1 MSYGSTTAAAGAAAP
16 GRRRLPT
23 WAIVLI
29 ILAVLFIIVAGILG
43 AVIPS
48 LIFRTTET
56 LANDAA
62 VSSGVRTIQTGIETY
77 AAEHNGMYPAAEDV
91 TSAGLSRY
99 VTSWPVNPYTDL
111 PMMNSGGAGNF
122 DYQPGAGGTTYRIVG
137 FGRDGDAIIDYSSGG
152 EGSETY

>member
-1 MSYGSTTAAAGAAAP
+1 
-16 GRRRLPT
+16 
-23 WAIVLI
+23 
-29 ILAVLFIIVAGILG
+29 
-43 AVIPS
+43 
-48 LIFRTTET
+48 
-56 LANDAA
+56 
-62 VSSGVRTIQTGIETY
+62 
-77 AAEHNGMYPAAEDV
+77 MYPAAEDV

-122 DYQPGAGGTTYRIVG
+122 DYQPGAGRTTYRIVG